1 MADNVCVYAD
11 RLRTIIAYDRICV
24 LELGEIAELDTPA
37 NLFEAGGIFR
47 GMCDRSGI
55 TLEDI
60 RRAAEQR
67 RALESQSA
75 DVR

>member
-1 MADNVCVYAD
+1 MCVCAD

-37 NLFEAGGIFR
+37 NLFEAGRIFR

-55 TLEDI
+55 TLQDI
-60 RRAAEQR
+60 HRASEQR
-67 RALESQSA
+67 RALELGSA
-75 DVR
+75 P